1 MWQYKKIL
9 FRIICYDDS
18 IVYLTEFYEDNPLKR
33 FEEYEYHNFRDK
45 GLDEIS
51 TALELVIIKG
61 KTHLNVYIPSKNSV
75 ITIGS
80 GFDTTIYSENDRFL
94 KETKLYVESE
104 GLFLIKIN

>member
-1 MWQYKKIL
+1 M
-9 FRIICYDDS
+9 
-18 IVYLTEFYEDNPLKR
+18 
-33 FEEYEYHNFRDK
+33 
-45 GLDEIS
+45 
-51 TALELVIIKG
+51 
-61 KTHLNVYIPSKNSV
+61 NVYIPSKSSV